1 MDFLLSKEIWDM
13 IGRLLLAA
21 FLGGIIGVERDL
33 HGRAAGLRT
42 HILVSMGAAV
52 FTLLS
57 IYLSESGPGASR
69 VGDPGR
75 IAAQIVTG
83 IGFLGAGVI
92 IREGMT
98 IRGLTTAA
106 CLWSAAG
113 IGMAAGAGYRLV
125 ACVAT
130 LIALFSLII
139 LKYFERLYHK
149 DSYRILVIT
158 TVIDVEATQII
169 EQVKRKNLSVIG
181 CDITRDYEMSA
192 TVIRLRIRLF
202 HKDMTDKH
210 AHAVIKSLETCG
222 IPMKQIE
229 WKHV

>member
-1 MDFLLSKEIWDM
+1 MDFFFSKEIWDM

-21 FLGGIIGVERDL
+21 LLGGVIGVERDL

-42 HILVSMGAAV
+42 HILVSMGAGV

-57 IYLSESGPGASR
+57 IYLSGSQPGAIR
-69 VGDPGR
+69 VGDPAR
-75 IAAQIVTG
+75 VAAQIVTG

-113 IGMAAGAGYRLV
+113 IGMAAGAGYPLV

-130 LIALFSLII
+130 LIALFSLVI
-139 LKYFERLYHK
+139 LKYFEKLYQK

-158 TVIDVEATQII
+158 TDLDVEATRII
-169 EQVKRKNLSVIG
+169 DNVKRKNISVIG
-181 CDITRDYEMSA
+181 CDIVRDYEKST

-202 HKDMTDKH
+202 HKDMTDKL
-210 AHAVIKSLETCG
+210 AHGIIKSLETAG
-222 IPMKQIE
+222 IPLKQIE
-229 WKHV
+229 WKHL

>member
-1 MDFLLSKEIWDM
+1 MDFFFSKEIWDM
-13 IGRLLLAA
+13 VGRLLLAA
-21 FLGGIIGVERDL
+21 LLGGVIGVERDL

-52 FTLLS
+52 FTLIS
-57 IYLSESGPGASR
+57 IYLSGTGSGTER
-69 VGDPGR
+69 VGDPAR

-113 IGMAAGAGYRLV
+113 IGMAAGAGYPLV

-130 LIALFSLII
+130 VIALFSLII
-139 LKYFERLYHK
+139 LKYFERIYRK
-149 DSYRILVIT
+149 DSYRILIIT
-158 TVIDVEATQII
+158 TAINVEATQII
-169 EQVKRKNLSVIG
+169 DKVKGKNLSVIG
-181 CDITRDYEMSA
+181 CDISRNYEDCTA
-192 TVIRLRIRLF
+192 VIRLRIRLF

-210 AHAVIKSLETCG
+210 AHALIKSLETCG
-222 IPMKQIE
+222 VPLKQIE
-229 WKHV
+229 WKHL